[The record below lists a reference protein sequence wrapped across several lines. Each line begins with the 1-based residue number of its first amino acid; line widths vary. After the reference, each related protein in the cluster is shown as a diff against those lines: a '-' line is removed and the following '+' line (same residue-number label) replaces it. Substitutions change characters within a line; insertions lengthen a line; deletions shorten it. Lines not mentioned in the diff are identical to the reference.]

1 MGLPGKRMGLPGNLA
16 LAVGG
21 VLVEGVISYVVMC
34 SVRRAIKPQPREQR
48 QPIRMTATVRRELPA
63 PTRKELTS

>member
-1 MGLPGKRMGLPGNLA
+1 MGLPGNLT

-21 VLVEGVISYVVMC
+21 ALIEGVVFYVVMR
-34 SVRRAIKPQPREQR
+34 SVRRTVKPPPRKPQ

-63 PTRKELTS
+63 PPRKELTR

>member
-1 MGLPGKRMGLPGNLA
+1 VNLPGNLA

-21 VLVEGVISYVVMC
+21 ALVEGVVFCVVIL
-34 SVRRAIKPQPREQR
+34 SVRRAVKPAPREPR

-63 PTRKELTS
+63 PPRKELTR

>member
-1 MGLPGKRMGLPGNLA
+1 MGLPGNLA

-21 VLVEGVISYVVMC
+21 ALVEGVVFYVVMR
-34 SVRRAIKPQPREQR
+34 SVRRAIKPQPRELR

-63 PTRKELTS
+63 PPRKELTS